1 MKVSGQGVLV
11 MPDVVMNEVVEV
23 VSGQG
28 LWYVDFNSVIHD
40 DVSVKIISK
49 VRCQGLMVPSLPVQ
63 GVT

>member
-11 MPDVVMNEVVEV
+11 MPDVVMNDVVEV

-28 LWYVDFNSVIHD
+28 LWYVDLSSVIHD
-40 DVSVKIISK
+40 DVSVKMISK
-49 VRCQGLMVPSLPVQ
+49 IERQGLVVVSLPVQ